1 MGKGKSRRI
10 RNGAKEA
17 AVDAPLHA
25 PDHSQHPSSKGEAR
39 MEQFAPLERV
49 DVGRVLSEAE
59 RLLTVGDVSNF
70 ESLVHALE
78 AHRQQYLEV
87 ERQSAAI
94 VRQLEQEFG
103 TVRGE
108 LAYNPGAIEQYREMQ
123 LTLDIHLSRLQAGRK
138 EAEALAGVLLK
149 LRPELERFVGRRKAI
164 ELAVRAREVQKEL
177 RGMKETFLPVFEQL
191 VEKIFALN
199 QDAAAFNRT
208 VSIAHLPQTQFLQC
222 RVDLTQML
230 AAFSDLDIVVTPEM
244 EQLAAIAQGKG
255 ATTSNGSASLH
266 SSEFEKDRYTSSIA
280 KKETSA

>member
-1 MGKGKSRRI
+1 
-10 RNGAKEA
+10 
-17 AVDAPLHA
+17 
-25 PDHSQHPSSKGEAR
+25 

-49 DVGRVLSEAE
+49 DVGRVLHEAE
-59 RLLTVGDVSNF
+59 RLLTVGDIDHF

-87 ERQSAAI
+87 ERQSTTI

-103 TVRGE
+103 ALRGE
-108 LAYNPGAIEQYREMQ
+108 LAYNPAAIDQYREMQ

-177 RGMKETFLPVFEQL
+177 RGIKEAFLPVFEQL
-191 VEKIFALN
+191 VEKVFALN
-199 QDAAAFNRT
+199 RDAAAFNRT

-222 RVDLTQML
+222 RVDLTQLL
-230 AAFSDLDIVVTPEM
+230 AAFADLDIVVTPEM
-244 EQLAAIAQGKG
+244 EQLATIAQSKEPR
-255 ATTSNGSASLH
+255 AENGNYKTAGT
-266 SSEFEKDRYTSSIA
+266 EEEDQ
-280 KKETSA
+280 